1 MVWINKNAG
10 ALLIALTVCAYPA
23 WPQQPQQP
31 QQKGPE
37 ANAPVQPY
45 PAGEESSSKTGTDAG
60 SPYTPSQKSIT
71 PDTRPL
77 SGAEQFTLGSEGSH
91 RSHMVASF
99 HFLEIADTNGSSK
112 PTGSTTNS
120 VSLLSG
126 DFGVQRLWSRY
137 ALTAA
142 YAGGGA
148 LYNTR
153 SDLNQSTRSN
163 LNQSFHQVSLSQ
175 RVALRRWRFLLADEA
190 SYLPE
195 SSFGYSGLSL
205 GTGLDVVGAPTS
217 NLNPLFLP
225 NQSIL
230 TGLVRRVSNTVVGE
244 VEYDFSRRSSFTV
257 TGAYGL
263 LHFLGQGL
271 IDNRIATVRTGYNHA
286 LTRHGTL
293 GLIYGFNQIA
303 FVRLNSKIMNHSAQL
318 AYGRRV
324 TGRLALELSGGPQI
338 TTFRNAPV
346 SSDSRVSGTVGAL
359 LRYARIRDSFSLS
372 YFRGISGG
380 SGLFA
385 GADTEQV
392 EAVAARKLSRIWSG
406 SVSFGYGRNEGLR
419 EITPTLS
426 NFGFRSWNAG
436 ARLGRA
442 LGRRMQTHFT
452 YNMLRQNSDSIACIT
467 GNSNCGR
474 VFLRH
479 QFGLGVDWTSR
490 QIRID

>member
-10 ALLIALTVCAYPA
+10 ALLIALAVCAYPA

-31 QQKGPE
+31 EQKGPE

-45 PAGEESSSKTGTDAG
+45 PASEESSSKTGADAG

-77 SGAEQFTLGSEGSH
+77 SGAEQFTLGSEGRR
-91 RSHMVASF
+91 RSYMVANF
-99 HFLEIADTNGSSK
+99 HFLEIADTNSSSQ
-112 PTGSTTNS
+112 PTGSTTDS

-126 DFGVQRLWSRY
+126 DFSVQRLWSRY

-153 SDLNQSTRSN
+153 SDLNQS
-163 LNQSFHQVSLSQ
+163 FHQVSLSQ
-175 RVALRRWRFLLADEA
+175 RVALRRWGFLLADEA

-195 SSFGYSGLSL
+195 SSFGYSGLNSWNSL
-205 GTGLDVVGAPTS
+205 GTGLSSVGAPTS

-230 TGLVRRVSNTVVGE
+230 TGLARRVSNTVVGE
-244 VEYDFSRRSSFTV
+244 VDYDFSRRSSFTV

-263 LHFLGQGL
+263 LHFLDQGF
-271 IDNRIATVRTGYNHA
+271 IDNRSAMVRAGYNHA
-286 LTRHGTL
+286 LTHHDTL

-303 FVRLNSKIMNHSAQL
+303 FGPLNSRIMSHSAQL

-346 SSDSRVSGTVGAL
+346 SSDRRVSGTVGAL
-359 LRYARIRDSFSLS
+359 LRYERIRDSFSLS
-372 YFRGISGG
+372 YLRGISGG

-385 GADTEQV
+385 GANTDQV
-392 EAVAARKLSRIWSG
+392 EATAARKLSRMWSG

-426 NFGFRSWNAG
+426 NFRFTSWNAG
-436 ARLGRA
+436 AGLVRA
-442 LGRRMQTHFT
+442 LGRRMQAHFT

-467 GNSNCGR
+467 GNTNCGTA
-474 VFLRH
+474 FLRH

-490 QIRID
+490 QIGID